1 MQNILI
7 DLKSNCLGDSLAWT
21 PMIEEYRKIT
31 KNKIYCINNKY
42 YKIFNYPSINFVNSD
57 EELKNINFDKI
68 YEIGFFIQNSKFKEM
83 QLKDPRTL
91 NLQEVACD
99 ILQIPYKPIK
109 PNIFIKNLKNKQNQ
123 KYVCISVQ
131 STNQAKYW
139 NYPNGWEIITDYL
152 IKLNYKVICID
163 KNELCGNLVYMNSI
177 PKNAINKTGDINIQE
192 RITDI
197 YNCDFFIGLPS
208 GLSWL
213 AWALNKKVILI
224 SGFSDPKTE
233 FYTPYRIINRNV
245 CNSCWND
252 QNFIFPYNDFIF
264 CPRYK
269 NSPKMFECT
278 KEIHPNLVI
287 ENINK
292 II

>member
-1 MQNILI
+1 MNNILI
-7 DLKSNCLGDSLAWT
+7 KFLSNCLGDSLAWM
-21 PMIEEYRKIT
+21 PMVEEYRKLSNANIF
-31 KNKIYCINNKY
+31 CINEY
-42 YKIFNYPSINFVNSD
+42 YKIFNYP
-57 EELKNINFDKI
+57 NINFINSTQIQDFNFNKI
-68 YEIGFFIQNSKFKEM
+68 YELGFFIEDLKFKELN
-83 QLKDPRTL
+83 LKDPRSL

-99 ILQIPYKPIK
+99 ILRIPYRSIK
-109 PNIFIKNLKNKQNQ
+109 PNLLIRDTKNQENQ

-152 IKLNYKVICID
+152 NRLDYKVICID
-163 KNELCGNLVYMNSI
+163 KYSSYGNLVYINNI
-177 PKNAINKTGDINIQE
+177 PRNAVDKTGNINIQE

-197 YNCDFFIGLPS
+197 YNCEFFIGLPS

-233 FYTPYRIINRNV
+233 FYTPYRIINKNV

-252 QNFIFPYNDFIF
+252 ENFIFSYKDFIY
-264 CPRYK
+264 CPRHK
-269 NSPKMFECT
+269 NTDKMFECT
-278 KEIHPNLVI
+278 KQIHPNIII

-292 II
+292 LLN